1 MSVIVVVVVSVAVL
15 AVVVVVVVVY
25 KDDEVPNTMEN
36 IPFNDKCSA
45 QLSSCTSKNENL

>member
-1 MSVIVVVVVSVAVL
+1 MSVIVVVVFVVSVAVL
-15 AVVVVVVVVY
+15 AVVVVVY

>member
-1 MSVIVVVVVSVAVL
+1 MSVIVVVVSVAVL
-15 AVVVVVVVVY
+15 AVVVVVVY

>member
-1 MSVIVVVVVSVAVL
+1 MSVIVVVVVVSVAVL
-15 AVVVVVVVVY
+15 AVVVVVY
-25 KDDEVPNTMEN
+25 KDDKVPNTMEN